1 MFIHSHFSS
10 FAPPRSF
17 WSPSQSCR
25 CTTGPGGGI
34 ADNSMFSAR
43 ARMFM
48 LMNAFSGMMQGFQG
62 HNPLPMQSPSFGR
75 PGGVGSFGPTRCF
88 FGPSPRRQPSE
99 FGPRTPKAQT
109 PTPTPPIKASSGA
122 SVKPLAQSNSISCG
136 QTSVAMA
143 VNSLTGKSLNDK
155 DINKRYGFGL
165 LSALNGE
172 SRASGYSWR
181 DGGNFTAGKW
191 GLLEKKLNK
200 EKTPVLI
207 GLNGPKFSPS
217 GRGHIVTL
225 LSVNGNSVKY
235 ADPADGKI
243 KTTTRQA
250 IERAPSHPDGKFIFY
265 ANKA

>member
-10 FAPPRSF
+10 FAPTRSF
-17 WSPSQSCR
+17 WSPV
-25 CTTGPGGGI
+25 TGCDFISATRGGV
-34 ADNSMFSAR
+34 ADSSMLSTR

-48 LMNAFSGMMQGFQG
+48 FMNAFSGMMQGFQG
-62 HNPLPMQSPSFGR
+62 HNPLPMQSPCFGR

-88 FGPSPRRQPSE
+88 FGPNPR
-99 FGPRTPKAQT
+99 PR
-109 PTPTPPIKASSGA
+109 PTVPLKPQAPALKTSSGA
-122 SVKPLAQSNSISCG
+122 SVKPLAQSNSVSCG

-143 VNSLTGKSLNDK
+143 VNSLTGKSLNDQ

-172 SRASGYSWR
+172 SRGSGYSWR
-181 DGGNFTAGKW
+181 DGGNFDAGKW

-225 LSVNGNSVKY
+225 LSVDGNSVKY
-235 ADPADGKI
+235 ADPADGRI

>member
-136 QTSVAMA
+136 QTSVAM
-143 VNSLTGKSLNDK
+143 DP
-155 DINKRYGFGL
+155 D
-165 LSALNGE
+165 
-172 SRASGYSWR
+172 
-181 DGGNFTAGKW
+181 
-191 GLLEKKLNK
+191 
-200 EKTPVLI
+200 
-207 GLNGPKFSPS
+207 
-217 GRGHIVTL
+217 
-225 LSVNGNSVKY
+225 SVNAHQIYHHLGNL
-235 ADPADGKI
+235 
-243 KTTTRQA
+243 
-250 IERAPSHPDGKFIFY
+250 
-265 ANKA
+265 

>member
-17 WSPSQSCR
+17 WSPPSGCDCSFTPR
-25 CTTGPGGGI
+25 GGLS
-34 ADNSMFSAR
+34 DSSMFSAR

-48 LMNAFSGMMQGFQG
+48 LMNALSGMMQGFQG
-62 HNPLPMQSPSFGR
+62 PNPLPMQSPRFGR
-75 PGGVGSFGPTRCF
+75 PGGVGGFGPTRCF
-88 FGPSPRRQPSE
+88 FGPGGRRQPVVSKPLAPT
-99 FGPRTPKAQT
+99 PRTS
-109 PTPTPPIKASSGA
+109 IKTSSGA
-122 SVKPLAQSNSISCG
+122 SVKPLAQSNSVSCG

-143 VNSLTGKSLNDK
+143 VNSLTGKSLTDK
-155 DINKRYGFGL
+155 DINSRYGFGL
-165 LSALNGE
+165 LPALNGE
-172 SRASGYSWR
+172 SRGSGYSWR
-181 DGGNFTAGKW
+181 DGGNFSAGKW

-207 GLNGPKFSPS
+207 GLNGPRFSPS